1 MKLAPTFADT
11 LPAFD
16 ALPVLPETGT
26 RHAWGQFGEHDELG
40 TLNLLTPDVV
50 RAGLG
55 CAESGERIGLVLPSD
70 AIDPPLYGRRSLRH
84 RFFEAGSMVD
94 EWLDAFYPQ
103 ASSQWDGFGHHRC
116 RAGSYG
122 GVREAPGPNR
132 HRLSIH
138 HWAEQGIVSR
148 GVLLDVARYRGGTV
162 DPLVEGTIT
171 ADELVDVAGFQG
183 VEPRIG
189 DVLCVRTGWV
199 GAYRH
204 ADEPTRAMLAAA
216 GVAMPSLGLAADE
229 STARVLWDWRL
240 AALVTDN
247 PAVEQTPGDPAVGS
261 LHRRVLMSLGMPL
274 GELFDLDML
283 AARCAADH
291 RWTFAF
297 VAAPLALVGGVGST
311 ANALAVR

>member
-1 MKLAPTFADT
+1 MASTFADT
-11 LPAFD
+11 LPVFD
-16 ALPVLPETGT
+16 ALPVLPETGL
-26 RHAWGQFGEHDELG
+26 RHAWGQFGEDDELG

-50 RAGLG
+50 KAGLA
-55 CAESGERIGLVLPSD
+55 CAVSGERIGLVLPSD
-70 AIDPPLYGRRSLRH
+70 AIDPPLYGRRRMEH
-84 RFFEAGSMVD
+84 GFTEAGSMVD

-122 GVREAPGPNR
+122 GVTEAPGPNR
-132 HRLSIH
+132 RRLSIH

-148 GVLLDVARYRGGTV
+148 GVLLDVARYRGGSV
-162 DPLVEGTIT
+162 DPLVEGTVT
-171 ADELVDVAGFQG
+171 ADDLVDVARLQG
-183 VEPRIG
+183 VDLRRG

-199 GAYRH
+199 EAYGR
-204 ADEPTRAMLAAA
+204 ADEATRESLAAG
-216 GVAMPSLGLAADE
+216 GVAMPSLGLSAEE
-229 STARVLWDWRL
+229 SMARLLWDWRL

-261 LHRRVLMSLGMPL
+261 LHRRLLMSLGMPL
-274 GELFDLDML
+274 GEMFDLDTL